1 MKLLKCKTMLLST
14 IFFLLICPT
23 VTFAYDGNYYDFN
36 KSSIE
41 DLSNG
46 SDDILGKGN
55 SLGFTLKLKDEDSR
69 WQSGGIDH
77 THQFLTSK
85 AIKILINDK
94 GQKYEKLIYP
104 YAHKL
109 LIGSDLP
116 DTDER
121 FPLYAHHFYNPYIK
135 KNYLLYKDTA
145 KSRFVHHSLRAKELY
160 STDKELAFEELG
172 RAFHYLADL
181 NEPHHASNAPAIIT
195 NHSLYEKWVDDH
207 RKNYGINSASSY
219 DLCYSESYESFL
231 NTVAEKSAYNAY
243 SYMKLSDK
251 KYIEPYGIYPLILN
265 DTKSFDKSAKATL
278 SYCQD
283 LMASCLFRFFE
294 ETKS

>member
-1 MKLLKCKTMLLST
+1 MKFLRYKTVIFSLLFS
-14 IFFLLICPT
+14 LLICPFT
-23 VTFAYDGNYYDFN
+23 TFADDGNYYEFN

-55 SLGFTLKLKDEDSR
+55 PLGFTLKFSDEDSR
-69 WQSGGIDH
+69 WQSGGVDH
-77 THQFLTSK
+77 THQFLTSR

-94 GQKYEKLIYP
+94 GKKYEKLIYP

-116 DTDER
+116 DKDER
-121 FPLYAHHFYNPYIK
+121 FPLFAHHFYHPYLK

-145 KSRFVHHSLRAKELY
+145 KSRFVYHSLKAKELY
-160 STDKELAFEELG
+160 STNKPLAFEELG
-172 RAFHYLADL
+172 RAFHYLEDL

-195 NHSLYEKWVDDH
+195 NHSIYEKWVDDH
-207 RKNYGINSASSY
+207 RKNYAINSSSSY

-243 SYMKLSDK
+243 SYAKLSEK
-251 KYIEPYGIYPLILN
+251 RCIESYGLYPLILN
-265 DTKSFDKSAKATL
+265 DTEAFDKSARATL

-283 LMASCLFRFFE
+283 IMASCLFRFFE
-294 ETKS
+294 ETNP